1 MHVVMSFQG
10 KVVQKG
16 PLVSLGDEDY
26 VLKAVI
32 EGTALTRTM
41 TASIH

>member
-1 MHVVMSFQG
+1 MSFQG

-16 PLVSLGDEDY
+16 PLVSLGDKDY

-32 EGTALTRTM
+32 EGTALTHTM
-41 TASIH
+41 ADSIS